1 MGGDPALASA
11 AMAEI
16 SSGNLDV
23 EIGKA
28 KQGSLLGNLSL
39 MQEKL
44 HNIVNT
50 IHKAVAKSSE
60 QHARFTESIATFQE
74 AKSLSPERQK
84 LAEDALLA
92 AASKVAKSDES
103 VSRAVD
109 RLRI

>member
-1 MGGDPALASA
+1 
-11 AMAEI
+11 
-16 SSGNLDV
+16 
-23 EIGKA
+23 
-28 KQGSLLGNLSL
+28 LLGNLSL

-60 QHARFTESIATFQE
+60 QHVKFTETIAVFQQ

-84 LAEDALLA
+84 MAEEALLA
-92 AASKVAKSDES
+92 AAGRVAKSDES